1 MIFPN
6 KEYSEKIAGRAERK
20 GGRKVVFDFNQAAA
34 ENAEIKVI
42 GVGGG
47 GTNAVNRMIEANL
60 SGVEFIAANTDAQA
74 LGRSLAKVKIQ
85 LGDKLTKGLGAGAN
99 YEIGKKAAEEDRER
113 IAEALDGADMVFITA
128 GMGGGTGTGAAP
140 IVAEVARECNAL
152 TVAVVTRP
160 FRFEGKRR
168 NSAADLG
175 IKNLKE
181 RVDAIIVI
189 PNDKLLD
196 VSKENITMLEAFR
209 YADDILRQGVQG
221 ISDIIVV
228 PGLVNTDF
236 ADVKTIMTQAGSALM
251 GMGFASG
258 ENRAVTAAQMAISS
272 PLLESSIQGAKGV
285 LINISGSP
293 DLGIH
298 EVNKA
303 CSIIEESVDEDAN
316 IIFGAVIDENLKDSI
331 KITVIA
337 TGFGEEARAAA
348 DPKKRII
355 EEIRMVPRQ
364 IEHAQPTPMPA
375 IAASG
380 GGSQSGYDDREI
392 PAFLRKRR

>member
-1 MIFPN
+1 M
-6 KEYSEKIAGRAERK
+6 
-20 GGRKVVFDFNQAAA
+20 FDFNQTAA

-47 GTNAVNRMIEANL
+47 GSNAVNRMIAANL
-60 SGVEFIAANTDAQA
+60 AGVEFIAANTDAQV
-74 LGRSLAKVKIQ
+74 LKDSHAKIKIQ

-99 YEIGKKAAEEDRER
+99 YEIGKKAAEEDREK

-140 IVAEVARECNAL
+140 IVAEVAREVGAL
-152 TVAVVTRP
+152 TVAIVTRP
-160 FRFEGKRR
+160 FKFEGKRR

-196 VSKENITMLEAFR
+196 VSKENITMLEAFS
-209 YADDILRQGVQG
+209 YADDVLRQGVQG

-228 PGLVNTDF
+228 PGLINTDF

-251 GMGFASG
+251 GMGIASG

-272 PLLESSIQGAKGV
+272 PLLESSIAGARGV
-285 LINISGSP
+285 LINITGGP

-303 CSIIEESVDEDAN
+303 CSIIQETADEDAN
-316 IIFGAVIDENLKDSI
+316 IIIGAVINDEMKDTL

-337 TGFGEEARAAA
+337 TGFGEEARNVV

-355 EEIRMVPRQ
+355 EELRTVSKA
-364 IEHAQPTPMPA
+364 IESQPHAA
-375 IAASG
+375 VAAS
-380 GGSQSGYDDREI
+380 SADDREI

>member
-1 MIFPN
+1 M
-6 KEYSEKIAGRAERK
+6 
-20 GGRKVVFDFNQAAA
+20 VFDFNQAAA

-47 GTNAVNRMIEANL
+47 GMNAVNRMIEADL

-74 LGRSLAKVKIQ
+74 LTNSNAKIKIQ

-99 YEIGKKAAEEDRER
+99 FEIGKKAAEEDRDH
-113 IAEALDGADMVFITA
+113 IAEVLEGADMVFITA

-140 IVAEVARECNAL
+140 IVAEIAREVGAL
-152 TVAVVTRP
+152 TVAVVTKP
-160 FRFEGKRR
+160 FTFEGRKRA
-168 NSAADLG
+168 NAAEHG
-175 IKNLKE
+175 IKNLKD

-189 PNDKLLD
+189 PNDKLLEI
-196 VSKENITMLEAFR
+196 SKENVTMLEAFG

-221 ISDIIVV
+221 ISDLIVV
-228 PGLVNTDF
+228 PGLINTDF
-236 ADVKTIMTQAGSALM
+236 ADVKTIMSQAGSALM
-251 GMGFASG
+251 GIGTASG

-285 LINISGSP
+285 LMNITASR

-303 CSIIEESVDEDAN
+303 CSIVQEVVDPDAN
-316 IIFGAVIDENLKDSI
+316 IIYGHAVNDDMGDEI

-337 TGFGEEARAAA
+337 TGFGEEARSAI
-348 DPKKRII
+348 DNKKRILDELRTVNRPQAEIPQPIAVNAAPSYNASI
-355 EEIRMVPRQ
+355 E
-364 IEHAQPTPMPA
+364 
-375 IAASG
+375 
-380 GGSQSGYDDREI
+380 DREV
-392 PAFLRKRR
+392 PAFLRRRARKI

>member
-1 MIFPN
+1 M
-6 KEYSEKIAGRAERK
+6 
-20 GGRKVVFDFNQAAA
+20 VFDFNQAAA

-47 GTNAVNRMIEANL
+47 GMNAVNRMIEANL
-60 SGVEFIAANTDAQA
+60 AGVEFIAANTDAQA
-74 LGRSLAKVKIQ
+74 LTNSNAKIKIQ

-99 YEIGKKAAEEDRER
+99 YEIGKKAAEEDRDQ
-113 IAEALDGADMVFITA
+113 IAEVLEGADMVFITA

-140 IVAEVARECNAL
+140 IVAEIAREVGAL

-160 FRFEGKRR
+160 FTFEGKKRS
-168 NSAADLG
+168 NAADLG
-175 IKNLKE
+175 IKNLKD

-189 PNDKLLD
+189 PNDKLLEI
-196 VSKENITMLEAFR
+196 SQENVTMLEAFG

-221 ISDIIVV
+221 ISDLIVV
-228 PGLVNTDF
+228 PGLINTDF
-236 ADVKTIMTQAGSALM
+236 ADVKTIMSMAGSALM
-251 GMGFASG
+251 GIGTASG

-285 LINISGSP
+285 LMNITAGP

-303 CSIIEESVDEDAN
+303 CSIVQEVVDPDAN
-316 IIFGAVIDENLKDSI
+316 IIYGHAVNENMGDEI

-337 TGFGEEARAAA
+337 TGFGEEARSGI
-348 DPKKRII
+348 DSKKRILDELRTI
-355 EEIRMVPRQ
+355 NRPVEV
-364 IEHAQPTPMPA
+364 AQPVAVNAPA
-375 IAASG
+375 QPSYNASL
-380 GGSQSGYDDREI
+380 DDREV
-392 PAFLRKRR
+392 PAFLRRRRKI

>member
-1 MIFPN
+1 M
-6 KEYSEKIAGRAERK
+6 
-20 GGRKVVFDFNQAAA
+20 FDFNQAAA

-47 GTNAVNRMIEANL
+47 GSNAVNRMIAANL
-60 SGVEFIAANTDAQA
+60 AGVEFISANTDAQA
-74 LGRSLAKVKIQ
+74 LSRSDAKIKIQ

-99 YEIGKKAAEEDRER
+99 YEVGKKAAEEDRER

-140 IVAEVARECNAL
+140 IVAEVAREVGAL

-160 FRFEGKRR
+160 FKFEGKRR
-168 NSAADLG
+168 NAAAELG

-189 PNDKLLD
+189 PNDKLLE
-196 VSKENITMLEAFR
+196 VSRENVTMIEAFS
-209 YADDILRQGVQG
+209 YADDVLRQGVQG
-221 ISDIIVV
+221 ISDIIIV

-236 ADVKTIMTQAGSALM
+236 ADVKTIMTLAGSALM
-251 GMGFASG
+251 GIGIASG

-272 PLLESSIQGAKGV
+272 PLLESSIAGAKGV
-285 LINISGSP
+285 LLNITGSP
-293 DLGIH
+293 DMGIH

-303 CSIIEESVDEDAN
+303 CSIIEETADDDAN
-316 IIFGAVIDENLKDSI
+316 IIFGAVVDEAMKDTM

-337 TGFGEEARAAA
+337 TGFGEEARNAV

-355 EEIRMVPRQ
+355 EELRTVSRMV
-364 IEHAQPTPMPA
+364 EVTPQVA
-375 IAASG
+375 VAG
-380 GGSQSGYDDREI
+380 GGTVPPAATDLDDRAI

>member
-1 MIFPN
+1 M
-6 KEYSEKIAGRAERK
+6 
-20 GGRKVVFDFNQAAA
+20 VFDFNQAAA

-47 GTNAVNRMIEANL
+47 GMNAVNRMIEANL

-74 LGRSLAKVKIQ
+74 LTSSNAKIKIQ

-99 YEIGKKAAEEDRER
+99 FEIGKKAAEEDRDH
-113 IAEALDGADMVFITA
+113 IAEVLEGADMVFITA

-140 IVAEVARECNAL
+140 IVAEIAREVGAL
-152 TVAVVTRP
+152 TVAVVTKP
-160 FRFEGKRR
+160 FTFEGRKRA
-168 NSAADLG
+168 NAAEHG
-175 IKNLKE
+175 IKNLKD

-189 PNDKLLD
+189 PNDKLLEI
-196 VSKENITMLEAFR
+196 SKENVTMLEAFG

-221 ISDIIVV
+221 ISDLIVV
-228 PGLVNTDF
+228 PGLINTDF
-236 ADVKTIMTQAGSALM
+236 ADVKTIMSQAGSALM
-251 GMGFASG
+251 GIGTAAG

-285 LINISGSP
+285 LMNITAGP

-303 CSIIEESVDEDAN
+303 CSIVQEVVDPDAN
-316 IIFGAVIDENLKDSI
+316 IIYGHAVNDNMGDEI

-337 TGFGEEARAAA
+337 TGFGEEARSAI
-348 DPKKRII
+348 DNKKRILD
-355 EEIRMVPRQ
+355 ELRTVNRAPVEIQ
-364 IEHAQPTPMPA
+364 QPVAVNAPPSYN
-375 IAASG
+375 AAL
-380 GGSQSGYDDREI
+380 DDREV
-392 PAFLRKRR
+392 PAFLRRRARKI